1 MKNATTS
8 AATAPMISTRHQ
20 RAREMRKRRDSHAT
34 SGVNAAHTYH
44 SVAAIV
50 SVYRQRGGW

>member
-1 MKNATTS
+1 
-8 AATAPMISTRHQ
+8 MISTRHH
-20 RAREMRKRRDSHAT
+20 RARVMRKRRDSHAT
-34 SGVNAAHTYH
+34 RGVNAAHTYH